1 MSRMLSWRRGG
12 TWGPRSGAP
21 TPRFDSASAIVISSP
36 DDLARLKPRFMH
48 ALSDKFDAEALAGRL
63 VPVLLE
69 DHSVA
74 IFALAE
80 HVGSDQADE
89 LARRIR
95 ERGGASAGPVRY
107 VLAAPLLLAIS
118 RRQLSGQVLASPAGN
133 RASSVRT
140 APAEAFQ
147 DVVEWGV
154 RHGAS
159 DIHLNVRQGEPESEI
174 KYTVAGQY
182 LAPERFRRLPTSTL
196 FDMLCVAWMDIQGGN
211 GAVFDPGIEQQG
223 SLQRQVDG
231 KRIVLRWSS
240 LAADAGPSVCLR
252 VQQDAAAG
260 LPTLEQLGYLPEQVR
275 SIRRVM
281 LSESGA
287 VIIAGVVGSGKS
299 TSLAALITGLPAH
312 RKVVT
317 IEDPVEYRI
326 PGAIQNTIARHLDT
340 DTHAGFAS
348 KLRSLKRSAM
358 TDVLLGEVRDHETGR
373 AFMDLAGSGVNV
385 YTTIHAP
392 SAQRI
397 PDRLASD
404 FIGVPR
410 EFLATSGM
418 LKLLIFQA
426 LLPLLCQHCALPMQS
441 LLRTDAQWEAHSSG
455 MRWTEWLDLVH
466 ALYGRELDLCRVR
479 NARGCESCRHG
490 QPPQL
495 HGYAG
500 RTISA
505 ELYEPDLAAGPALS
519 AMDAA
524 VCKARQGLIDLRD
537 IEARFHA
544 FETEAMRR
552 SAHGVPRGFQGLKV
566 AS

>member
-1 MSRMLSWRRGG
+1 MSRLLPWRRGG
-12 TWGPRSGAP
+12 PDTPLHDAP
-21 TPRFDSASAIVISSP
+21 APRFDSASAVVISGP

-48 ALSDKFDAEALAGRL
+48 ALGNEFDVEALAGRL

-69 DHSVA
+69 DKSVA
-74 IFALAE
+74 VFALAE

-89 LARRIR
+89 LVRRIR
-95 ERGGASAGPVRY
+95 ARGGMLASPSRY
-107 VLAAPLLLAIS
+107 VLAAPLLLAVS
-118 RRQLSGQVLASPAGN
+118 RRQITGQALGLAAG
-133 RASSVRT
+133 AGGGAART

-147 DVVEWGV
+147 DIIEWGV
-154 RHGAS
+154 RNGAS
-159 DIHLNVRQGEPESEI
+159 DIHLNVRQGEAESEI
-174 KYTVAGQY
+174 KYTVAGRY

-196 FDMLCVAWMDIQGGN
+196 FDMLSVAWMDIQGGN

-223 SLQRQVDG
+223 RLLRQVDG
-231 KRIVLRWSS
+231 RRIVLRWSS

-252 VQQDAAAG
+252 VQHDAGAD

-287 VIIAGVVGSGKS
+287 VVIAGVVGSGKS
-299 TSLAALITGLPAH
+299 TSLASLIAGLPPH

-340 DTHAGFAS
+340 ETHAGFAA

-358 TDVLLGEVRDHETGR
+358 TDVLLGEVRDPQTGR

-385 YTTIHAP
+385 YTTVHAP

-410 EFLATSGM
+410 EFLAAPGM
-418 LKLLIFQA
+418 LKLLVFQA
-426 LLPLLCQHCALPMQS
+426 LLPLLCPHCALPMSS
-441 LLRTDAQWEAHSSG
+441 LLRTDAQGRAHPSG
-455 MRWTEWLDLVH
+455 MPWPEWLGLFQ
-466 ALYGRELDLCRVR
+466 ALYGRDLDPYRVR
-479 NARGCESCRHG
+479 NARGCESCRQG
-490 QPPQL
+490 RPPQL

-500 RTISA
+500 RAIAA
-505 ELYEPDLAAGPALS
+505 ELYEPDLAPGPALS

-524 VCKARQGLIDLRD
+524 VSKARRGLIDPRD

-552 SAHGVPRGFQGLKV
+552 AAHGRPAVLPGLKV

>member
-36 DDLARLKPRFMH
+36 DDLARLKPRFMR

-95 ERGGASAGPVRY
+95 ERGGASSGPVRY

-118 RRQLSGQVLASPAGN
+118 RRQLSGQVLGPPAGN
-133 RASSVRT
+133 RVSSVRT

-231 KRIVLRWSS
+231 KRIV
-240 LAADAGPSVCLR
+240 PSKHDL
-252 VQQDAAAG
+252 
-260 LPTLEQLGYLPEQVR
+260 L
-275 SIRRVM
+275 
-281 LSESGA
+281 
-287 VIIAGVVGSGKS
+287 
-299 TSLAALITGLPAH
+299 TS
-312 RKVVT
+312 
-317 IEDPVEYRI
+317 
-326 PGAIQNTIARHLDT
+326 
-340 DTHAGFAS
+340 
-348 KLRSLKRSAM
+348 
-358 TDVLLGEVRDHETGR
+358 
-373 AFMDLAGSGVNV
+373 
-385 YTTIHAP
+385 
-392 SAQRI
+392 
-397 PDRLASD
+397 
-404 FIGVPR
+404 
-410 EFLATSGM
+410 
-418 LKLLIFQA
+418 
-426 LLPLLCQHCALPMQS
+426 
-441 LLRTDAQWEAHSSG
+441 
-455 MRWTEWLDLVH
+455 
-466 ALYGRELDLCRVR
+466 
-479 NARGCESCRHG
+479 
-490 QPPQL
+490 
-495 HGYAG
+495 
-500 RTISA
+500 
-505 ELYEPDLAAGPALS
+505 
-519 AMDAA
+519 
-524 VCKARQGLIDLRD
+524 
-537 IEARFHA
+537 
-544 FETEAMRR
+544 
-552 SAHGVPRGFQGLKV
+552 V
-566 AS
+566 A

>member
-1 MSRMLSWRRGG
+1 MNRVLSWRRGG
-12 TWGPRSGAP
+12 RQGLRYAAP
-21 TPRFDSASAIVISSP
+21 SPRFDSASAIVVSSP
-36 DDLARLKPRFMH
+36 DDLAKLKPRFMH
-48 ALSDKFDAEALAGRL
+48 ALSDKFDVEALAGRL
-63 VPVLLE
+63 VPVLME
-69 DHSVA
+69 DRSVA

-95 ERGGASAGPVRY
+95 EQSNAPACPPRY

-118 RRQLSGQVLASPAGN
+118 RRQLAGQTLMPPVAG
-133 RASSVRT
+133 RIAFART

-159 DIHLNVRQGEPESEI
+159 DIHLNVRQGEAESEI

-240 LAADAGPSVCLR
+240 LAADGGPSVCLR
-252 VQQDAAAG
+252 VQHDAAAG
-260 LPTLEQLGYLPEQVR
+260 LPNLEQLGYLPDQVR

-287 VIIAGVVGSGKS
+287 VVIAGVVGSGKS
-299 TSLAALITGLPAH
+299 TSLASLIAGLPEH

-317 IEDPVEYRI
+317 IEDPIEYRI
-326 PGAIQNTIARHLDT
+326 PGAIQNTIARHLDAESHT
-340 DTHAGFAS
+340 GFAS

-358 TDVLLGEVRDHETGR
+358 TDVLLGEVRDLETGR

-404 FIGVPR
+404 FIGVPH

-418 LKLLIFQA
+418 LKLLVFQA
-426 LLPLLCQHCALPMQS
+426 LLPLLCQHCALPIQS
-441 LLRTDAQWEAHSSG
+441 LLRTDAQREAHASG
-455 MRWTEWLDLVH
+455 MRWTEWLILIR
-466 ALYGRELDLCRVR
+466 ALYGHELDVYRVR
-479 NARGCESCRHG
+479 NTRGCESCRHG

-495 HGYAG
+495 YGYAG

-505 ELYEPDLAAGPALS
+505 ELYEPDLAVGPALS

-524 VCKARQGLIDLRD
+524 VWKARQGLIDLRD

-552 SAHGVPRGFQGLKV
+552 TARGLSFGSQGLKV